1 MKFYSKKPNKVGGGS
16 KTNKNGLS
24 FEGRT
29 NLIQSLD
36 NNKNI
41 SIVDTNKIYYSGKY
55 VGYYCEKH
63 SFYNR
68 FLQKNNIDWKSLIS
82 KKYLPDGVLVNE
94 LNKTVYVVEKKF
106 QESSGSVDEKL
117 QTCDFKKKIY
127 TRLIEKTGYKTEY
140 YYLWNDWFLRDEY
153 DDVKKYIKSVGCK
166 YFIDEIDFNELGIN

>member
-1 MKFYSKKPNKVGGGS
+1 M
-16 KTNKNGLS
+16 
-24 FEGRT
+24 
-29 NLIQSLD
+29 
-36 NNKNI
+36 
-41 SIVDTNKIYYSGKY
+41 
-55 VGYYCEKH
+55 
-63 SFYNR
+63 
-68 FLQKNNIDWKSLIS
+68 
-82 KKYLPDGVLVNE
+82 VNE

-127 TRLIEKTGYKTEY
+127 TRLIDKTGYKTEY